1 MVSADTTHRFVCSI
15 SADYYKESLIQQYPD
30 LFKDIG
36 KLQHH
41 KAKFYI
47 NIFEINLKAKYT
59 KWRKLPSKN
68 LKSDHRPVIKE
79 NTTGMVA
86 ACPNNIFLLWCV
98 ILNRM
103 AYYRM

>member
-47 NIFEINLKAKYT
+47 NIFEINLKAKYANGESYHQRT
-59 KWRKLPSKN
+59 
-68 LKSDHRPVIKE
+68 
-79 NTTGMVA
+79 
-86 ACPNNIFLLWCV
+86 
-98 ILNRM
+98 
-103 AYYRM
+103 